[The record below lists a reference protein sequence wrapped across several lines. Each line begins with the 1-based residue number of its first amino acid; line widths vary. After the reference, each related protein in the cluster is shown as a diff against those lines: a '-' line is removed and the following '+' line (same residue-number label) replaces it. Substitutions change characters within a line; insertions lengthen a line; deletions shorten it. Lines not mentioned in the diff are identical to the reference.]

1 MKQKFAAL
9 KRNFESISHYASK
22 DHQEMVGVQKEKK
35 AFEDAI
41 TKLKQE
47 KAVLE
52 EALVNADKNGE
63 ANVQK
68 IKTMEATI
76 AQGVRDLQ
84 KSQVELS
91 REKKIAEQKIAQYEQ
106 SNKMLSEN
114 NLKLKQ

>member
-1 MKQKFAAL
+1 M
-9 KRNFESISHYASK
+9 
-22 DHQEMVGVQKEKK
+22 EKK